1 MRKNNMNK
9 KIDPNKIKMV
19 KMPDTPFM
27 AELNRKM
34 YNAKTEKDRNVILK
48 QMEEYMKKMGLAPSA

>member
-34 YNAKTEKDRNVILK
+34 YNAKTEKDRDVILK
-48 QMEEYMKKMGLAPSA
+48 QMEEYMKKMGLVPSA

>member
-34 YNAKTEKDRNVILK
+34 YNAKTEKDRDVILK
-48 QMEEYMKKMGLAPSA
+48 QMEEYIKKMGLAPSA

>member
-1 MRKNNMNK
+1 MNK

-27 AELNRKM
+27 AEVIRKM
-34 YNAKTEKDRNVILK
+34 YNAKTEKDRDVILK
-48 QMEEYMKKMGLAPSA
+48 QMEEYIKKMGLAPSE

>member
-27 AELNRKM
+27 AELNRK
-34 YNAKTEKDRNVILK
+34 KRTEMLF
-48 QMEEYMKKMGLAPSA
+48 

>member
-1 MRKNNMNK
+1 MKN
-9 KIDPNKIKMV
+9 KIDPSKIKMV

-34 YNAKTEKDRNVILK
+34 HNAKTQKDRDIILK
-48 QMEEYMKKMGLAPSA
+48 QMEEYMKKMGLVPSA

>member
-1 MRKNNMNK
+1 MNN

-34 YNAKTEKDRNVILK
+34 HNAKTQKDRDVILK